1 MEKINIKISNIFS
14 QHFGKARTE
23 ALTALYNVLRV
34 KDGFELLKKGG
45 YLAISLI
52 SSILIVL
59 ISITGCSDVPYT
71 GPTLTVGDVDQ
82 YLDAIEQDTVCLQ
95 DGFDTVC
102 VKLLLDT
109 TEIDAAGIDY
119 TPTVHVHPTNIT
131 YVFDYQGNP
140 ILEAKRLMDT
150 TQIVQELVATGR
162 AQLPSNLGNFNNDNV
177 DSVPEGWIIQIYYPA
192 TFPEANRGRTPETSG
207 LDIRIVEGTTI
218 GTNRRRD
225 LEIIDFTQ
233 MDKRDGSRGVQFSV
247 ETEAPEITIQVNKL
261 VPGNTAIFHISAEN
275 VESDDDTNIL
285 QLRPLQ

>member
-1 MEKINIKISNIFS
+1 MEVGFQTIKRKIFLS
-14 QHFGKARTE
+14 
-23 ALTALYNVLRV
+23 L
-34 KDGFELLKKGG
+34 
-45 YLAISLI
+45 SLI
-52 SSILIVL
+52 TGIAIML

-71 GPTLTVGDVDQ
+71 GPTLTVGDVDE
-82 YLDAIEQDTVCLQ
+82 YLNTIEQDTVCLQ

-109 TEIDAAGIDY
+109 TEIDATGIDY

-131 YVFDYQGNP
+131 YVFNYQGDP

-150 TQIVQELVATGR
+150 TQIVQELIAAGK
-162 AQLPSNLGNFNNDNV
+162 AQLPSNIGDLNKGDT
-177 DSVPEGWIIQIYYPA
+177 DYVPEGWIIQIYYPD
-192 TFPEANRGRTPETSG
+192 TFREANRGQTPETSG

-218 GTNRRRD
+218 RTNRRRD
-225 LEIIDFTQ
+225 LEIINFTQ

-247 ETEAPEITIQVNKL
+247 ETEAPEITIQVNRL
-261 VPGNTAIFHISAEN
+261 VPGNTAIFHISAES

>member
-1 MEKINIKISNIFS
+1 MCANNYGIYYKTRIN
-14 QHFGKARTE
+14 ALE
-23 ALTALYNVLRV
+23 ALMEV
-34 KDGFELLKKGG
+34 GFQTIKRKIFLSL
-45 YLAISLI
+45 SLI
-52 SSILIVL
+52 TGIAIML

-71 GPTLTVGDVDQ
+71 GPTLTVGDVDE
-82 YLDAIEQDTVCLQ
+82 YLNTIEQDTVCLQ

-109 TEIDAAGIDY
+109 TEIDATGIDY

-131 YVFDYQGNP
+131 YVFNYQGDP

-150 TQIVQELVATGR
+150 TQIVQELIAAGK
-162 AQLPSNLGNFNNDNV
+162 AQLPSNIGDLNKGDT
-177 DSVPEGWIIQIYYPA
+177 DYVPEGWIIQIYYPD
-192 TFPEANRGRTPETSG
+192 TFREANRGQTPETSG

-218 GTNRRRD
+218 RTNRRRD
-225 LEIIDFTQ
+225 LEIINFTQ

-247 ETEAPEITIQVNKL
+247 ETEAPEITIQVNRL
-261 VPGNTAIFHISAEN
+261 VPGNTAIFHISAES